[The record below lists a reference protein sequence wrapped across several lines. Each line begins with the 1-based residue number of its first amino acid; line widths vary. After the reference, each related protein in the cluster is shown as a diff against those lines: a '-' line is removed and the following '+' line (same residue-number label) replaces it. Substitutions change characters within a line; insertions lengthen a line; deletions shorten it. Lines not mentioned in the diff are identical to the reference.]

1 MPHMADRVGQQLGNY
16 RLTRLLGQGGFAEVY
31 LGEHVY
37 LKTPGAIK
45 LLHTK
50 GAHQQEL
57 EDFLR
62 EAQAIAQLVHPHIV
76 RVLEFGVHQE
86 ETPYLVMDYAANGTL
101 RQRFPGKTPL
111 PSIISSVKQVA
122 AALQHAHNARII
134 HCDIKPENM
143 LLGRDDQ
150 VLLSDFGI
158 ALRAHSSTSLSIQ
171 EVAGTATYMAPEQ
184 FQGKPSLAS
193 DQYALSVAVYE
204 WLTGECPFHGSFF
217 ELATQHLFSPPPP
230 LHEQIPSLS
239 PMVEQVVLRALAK
252 APQDRFASVE
262 EFARELEHATTS
274 SGPTSVAVEL
284 LPAPTQPQTRQKAPL
299 LSPSGIT
306 HTDPDWE
313 RMLRRLRRSYKEL
326 LDQSLHGI
334 AWVELGLS
342 TQPEAVSVCLRR
354 ARRFWMPLMKQRGN
368 CSSWVLLV
376 PGSPPCCSTWRS
388 NWSAAR
394 SLIQPSPCRSSSG
407 FPTGHLD
414 DQRFQT
420 GWWIN

>member
-1 MPHMADRVGQQLGNY
+1 MADRVGQQLGNY

-50 GAHQQEL
+50 GAYQKEL

-101 RQRFPGKTPL
+101 RQRYPRKTPL
-111 PSIISSVKQVA
+111 PLIIPSVKQVA
-122 AALQHAHNARII
+122 AALQHAHDARII

-158 ALRAHSSTSLSIQ
+158 ALRAHSSTSLSVQ

-184 FQGKPSLAS
+184 FQGKPCLAS
-193 DQYALSVAVYE
+193 DQYALSVVVYE
-204 WLTGECPFHGSFF
+204 WLTGERPFHGSFF
-217 ELATQHLFSPPPP
+217 ELATQHIFAPPPP
-230 LHEQIPSLS
+230 LHEQVPSIS
-239 PMVEQVVLRALAK
+239 PVIEHVVLRALAK
-252 APQDRFASVE
+252 APQDRYASVE
-262 EFARELEHATTS
+262 EFARELDHATAS
-274 SGPTSVAVEL
+274 SHPASVAVEL
-284 LPAPTQPQTRQKAPL
+284 SLAPTRPQTHQKAHF
-299 LSPSGIT
+299 LSPSGIK
-306 HTDPDWE
+306 HADPDWE

-334 AWVELGLS
+334 AWVELALS
-342 TQPEAVSVCLRR
+342 TQPEAVSNATNLLFRLPQGGER
-354 ARRFWMPLMKQRGN
+354 LLAPGTR
-368 CSSWVLLV
+368 VLDAYDEAEGELLILGA
-376 PGSPPCCSTWRS
+376 PG
-388 NWSAAR
+388 A
-394 SLIQPSPCRSSSG
+394 
-407 FPTGHLD
+407 
-414 DQRFQT
+414 
-420 GWWIN
+420 